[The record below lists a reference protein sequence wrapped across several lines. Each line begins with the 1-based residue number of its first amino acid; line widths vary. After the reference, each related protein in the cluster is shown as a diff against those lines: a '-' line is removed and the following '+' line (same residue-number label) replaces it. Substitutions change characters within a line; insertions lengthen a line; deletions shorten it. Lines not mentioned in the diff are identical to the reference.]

1 MPRSAIVLQK
11 TQKGIHM
18 KKAVVLMFIMVLSFF
33 ATDGLQLVNFAK
45 ANPLPPM
52 YTEITIDKPVNT
64 TYNVNIVHAIFS
76 VDTDYSLNSYFYSL
90 DGQPRKSVENITIF
104 LQEDIN
110 IGKNPRINRTV
121 VNGSFVLSGLSE
133 GWHNLT
139 IYQISHL
146 IGGDPDYEI
155 PFSESIQ
162 FKTDTTLPTALAITV
177 SAASVTIILGCLLV
191 YFKKRKR

>member
-1 MPRSAIVLQK
+1 
-11 TQKGIHM
+11 M

-133 GWHNLT
+133 GWHKLT

>member
-1 MPRSAIVLQK
+1 
-11 TQKGIHM
+11 M

-146 IGGDPDYEI
+146 IGGDPDYQISHLIGGDPDCEI

>member
-1 MPRSAIVLQK
+1 
-11 TQKGIHM
+11 M

-110 IGKNPRINRTV
+110 IGKNPRIT
-121 VNGSFVLSGLSE
+121 E
-133 GWHNLT
+133 QW
-139 IYQISHL
+139 
-146 IGGDPDYEI
+146 
-155 PFSESIQ
+155 
-162 FKTDTTLPTALAITV
+162 
-177 SAASVTIILGCLLV
+177 
-191 YFKKRKR
+191 